1 MEHTYIHMYILNM
14 QRNFQCNEF
23 SPTFKVS
30 SCKERWRNIRT
41 SYARSINVNKIP
53 ASANRTKPYYLH
65 EELQFL
71 ALHITPGIPV
81 SRRSVSNSCNGNN
94 SFYASPRNEKS
105 DTPKVS
111 LCDESIDSYA
121 AVMQDDVEDKSQYNQ
136 EERSSSVASDATS
149 KNTQEMDQ
157 YAQPND
163 VVQAAQLPQQSPNNS
178 VSKPETEA
186 PEFHPPVV
194 QIEEDNNIE
203 MDNVRRDSINF
214 ACAPPKKRLRVKD
227 NCYAFDNFPDT
238 KVDT

>member
-1 MEHTYIHMYILNM
+1 MFHYTQFLFKIL
-14 QRNFQCNEF
+14 
-23 SPTFKVS
+23 VS

-81 SRRSVSNSCNGNN
+81 SRRSASNSFNC
-94 SFYASPRNEKS
+94 STAFYTSPCSEKG
-105 DTPKVS
+105 DIPKVS

-121 AVMQDDVEDKSQYNQ
+121 AVMHEETEVKSQYNQ

-149 KNTQEMDQ
+149 KNTQEMEQDLQ
-157 YAQPND
+157 QMESSQEPQHQIQQQP
-163 VVQAAQLPQQSPNNS
+163 SPNNL
-178 VSKPETEA
+178 VANEEVTEK
-186 PEFHPPVV
+186 PEFHSPVV
-194 QIEEDNNIE
+194 QIEEDNNEIQTT
-203 MDNVRRDSINF
+203 RRDSINF

-227 NCYAFDNFPDT
+227 NCYASDNFPDT
-238 KVDT
+238 KVFIYNILT